1 MGDAKAIKL
10 VVVGDGGVGKTC
22 LLFAYV
28 KKEFVS
34 KYIPTILDTTTSNV
48 MVDGHPMKLN
58 LFDTAG
64 QEDYDRLRPLAYVD
78 TDIFLLCFSVVNP
91 KSLEN
96 ITEKWIPEINHHR
109 PNTPYLLVGTKTDLK
124 DDQEIVNKL
133 AKTQKAPVSMREGIS
148 VAKKIKAVQYFECS
162 AKTLQGVE
170 NVFDEAVKAALKPAD
185 EGKKI
190 WCNLF

>member
-1 MGDAKAIKL
+1 M
-10 VVVGDGGVGKTC
+10 VVWVRRVSSLPTS
-22 LLFAYV
+22 

-34 KYIPTILDTTTSNV
+34 KYIPTILDTTTTNV

-64 QEDYDRLRPLAYVD
+64 QEEYDRLRPLPYVD

-91 KSLEN
+91 TSLVN

-109 PNTPYLLVGTKTDLK
+109 PNTQYLLVGTKTDLK

-133 AKTQKAPVSMREGIS
+133 AQTQMAPVSMREGIS
-148 VAKKIKAVQYFECS
+148 V
-162 AKTLQGVE
+162 
-170 NVFDEAVKAALKPAD
+170 
-185 EGKKI
+185 
-190 WCNLF
+190 